1 AEDRGHG
8 GGEAHRDGRT
18 ATTRPVPRVAPRH
31 RTRGGG
37 GAGPVG
43 VVLPGD
49 GAGGVL
55 ADVLVLHGRVGG
67 EGDRGRPD
75 AGRLG
80 ERDRAGGRPVPEGGL
95 VADDEQRSLR

>member
-1 AEDRGHG
+1 GQSARGVPVAQLGAVAEHVHVLAEDRGRG

-55 ADVLVLHGRVGG
+55 ADVLVLHGRVGRQ
-67 EGDRGRPD
+67 GDRGRPD
-75 AGRLG
+75 AGR
-80 ERDRAGGRPVPEGGL
+80 
-95 VADDEQRSLR
+95 